1 MTSIGNDAFTVGTAA
16 VAAGGANIIA
26 QKKNA
31 IISAATTT
39 KDAFVKGA
47 KASVTKEPYVNLAKA
62 AYKPVEK
69 MKGWGR
75 KIKEAFK
82 NSATI
87 QEALRKLKD
96 DTREVTIQRIKNLKA
111 EKLMKKL
118 DNKRISQMAKDS
130 AFNISEESNKYFAK
144 NGIKFPTLK
153 NKIKDFGTKTI
164 DKVKSVNWKRAGKYA
179 VVAAGIATALV
190 VAKNLLFSKNE
201 DVEEV

>member
-31 IISAATTT
+31 IISVATTT

-87 QEALRKLKD
+87 QEALRKLKG